1 MSFHVCG
8 VLHDNSKSNQSRN
21 MKFEYIVVYENSSE
35 VFDVIHCQIKHSRS
49 RLLKVFKHFPYISQ
63 YKLSG
68 TITEL

>member
-35 VFDVIHCQIKHSRS
+35 AFDVIHCQIKV
-49 RLLKVFKHFPYISQ
+49 KVTKGLQTFSLYI
-63 YKLSG
+63 
-68 TITEL
+68 TIQTVRYYN